1 VGDRDS
7 YVCLLPHIEG
17 VLDHALVGPLLR
29 VWEGA
34 TVSLMNGVLNREVP
48 VSDGSTCAMLFI
60 VVDVVGVVTVMEG
73 EEGGRTK
80 GCDQSRAVQTRSLL
94 LPHVD
99 HHASHRS
106 LLFRGHFTNSTLLS
120 LLRSSSKY
128 L

>member
-1 VGDRDS
+1 VDDRDS

-17 VLDHALVGPLLR
+17 VLDHALVEPLFR

-34 TVSLMNGVLNREVP
+34 TVSLMNGIRRVLNREVP

-73 EEGGRTK
+73 EEGGRM
-80 GCDQSRAVQTRSLL
+80 SRAVQTRSLL
-94 LPHVD
+94 LLPHVD
-99 HHASHRS
+99 HHASQRS

-120 LLRSSSKY
+120 LLRSSLKY

>member
-34 TVSLMNGVLNREVP
+34 TVSLMNGVRNRKVP

-73 EEGGRTK
+73 EEGGRTTSSA
-80 GCDQSRAVQTRSLL
+80 DAVSPPPTRKELT
-94 LPHVD
+94 
-99 HHASHRS
+99 HHTPQLS
-106 LLFRGHFTNSTLLS
+106 LLF
-120 LLRSSSKY
+120 
-128 L
+128 